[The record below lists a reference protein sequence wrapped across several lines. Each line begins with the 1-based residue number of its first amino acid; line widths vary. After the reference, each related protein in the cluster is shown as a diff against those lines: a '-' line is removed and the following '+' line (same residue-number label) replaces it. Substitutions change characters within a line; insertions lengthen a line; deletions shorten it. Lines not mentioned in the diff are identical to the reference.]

1 MKPFAMRFIHMIE
14 LRSNRV
20 LRLAGYGLL
29 ILSGISCLLALIAF
43 SQEAT
48 EVYGWAPYLISTV
61 LLMASAYILI
71 PYKKTG
77 PQLQPL
83 SPQILLISVLI
94 LAIAGFMRLFQ
105 LESIPFGMWNDEAY
119 IGTIARYIL
128 SDPGYRPIY
137 VVMYDHPLHFYGLV
151 ALAVKFFGETAFSIR
166 LITALFGLATVVVA
180 FFVGRESLG
189 NRFGLCLAFFFAISR
204 WHITF
209 SRFGVY
215 TITLPFFEMLTIW
228 LLLRARRT
236 FQIHDFLWAG
246 LAFGYSLNFYV
257 GIRLFVPVVLIYIA
271 LWIIDS
277 LRRSTKPSLPSSPSW
292 PALMIGLTALALAA
306 WFAVAP
312 VAQYALTHSDAFWS
326 RTSKVSIFSNREES
340 DLATALYSNTLKHL
354 LMFNYRG
361 DPNGRHNLSGE
372 PMLDPVMGILFVLG
386 FALVCSRIRQPTYAL
401 FLSLFVFNLLGGIL
415 SLDFE
420 APQSNRA
427 LGSISAALFF
437 AAISVETLWRSLD
450 QARLSPDTRRLVL
463 LTLLGFGGFIIYYN
477 ASTYFIKQV
486 NNDRTW
492 DEFNGTET
500 LTAQRMVAADP
511 ARTTIYASVYLNNY
525 EVVRY
530 LAPQITDSRGII
542 PPIGLPL
549 REPGDKPVALFV
561 DRENTWIID
570 EARQLYPNANYQV
583 DKTPGGNPAL
593 YSVYISTQ
601 DIQHLQGVTVRY
613 WSGDNLQGG
622 PVLIQNKKLFQA
634 DWASQPPIAAPFIA
648 QLETTLYA
656 PQFGD
661 YELILH
667 SPDRASLWLDE
678 QQVLNGSGEQH
689 ITQRL
694 AQGDHVLK
702 IEAHS
707 GEGLFDLQWRTPNT
721 NGNLV
726 SDPGPIPASSLY
738 LPDLVTV
745 HGLLGNYYRNDSWSA
760 PPTFTRIDP
769 FLNAYFHI
777 TPLSRP
783 YTVDW
788 SGQIEIP
795 INGDW
800 TFGLRLNGQAQVFI
814 DHQLVVNATEPSEN
828 IEGKIDL
835 TAGNHPI
842 QIRFL
847 DYLGGSRLH
856 LFWTAPG
863 GEKQIIP
870 SNVLLPYP

>member
-1 MKPFAMRFIHMIE
+1 MKPLAMRFMYMIE
-14 LRSNRV
+14 LRSNRF
-20 LRLAGYGLL
+20 LRLAGCGLL
-29 ILSGISCLLALIAF
+29 ILSGISCLLALTAF

-48 EVYGWAPYLISTV
+48 AVYGWAPYLISTI
-61 LLMASAYILI
+61 LLMLSAYLLI

-77 PQLQPL
+77 PQLQPI

-94 LAIAGFMRLFQ
+94 LAIAAFMRLFH
-105 LESIPFGMWNDEAY
+105 LESLPFGLWNDEAY

-151 ALAVKFFGETAFSIR
+151 ALAIKFFGDTTFSIR
-166 LITALFGLATVVVA
+166 LVTALFGLATVVTA

-204 WHITF
+204 WHVTF

-271 LWIIDS
+271 LWIIDT
-277 LRRSTKPSLPSSPSW
+277 LRRPTMPRLPSSPSW
-292 PALMIGLTALALAA
+292 PALLIGLAALALAA
-306 WFAVAP
+306 WFAIAP

-326 RTSKVSIFSNREES
+326 RTNKVSIFSNREES
-340 DLATALYSNTLKHL
+340 DLPTALYSNTLKHL
-354 LMFNYRG
+354 LMFNFRG

-386 FALVCSRIRQPTYAL
+386 FALVLTRIRQPTYAL
-401 FLSLFVFNLLGGIL
+401 FLTLFVFNLLGGIL

-437 AAISVETLWRSLD
+437 AAVSVETLWRSLD
-450 QARLSPDTRRLVL
+450 QARLSPVTRRLIL
-463 LTLLGFGGFIIYYN
+463 LSMLGFGAFIIYYN
-477 ASTYFIKQV
+477 ASTYFIQQV
-486 NNDRTW
+486 NSDRTW

-500 LTAQRMVAADP
+500 LTAQRMLEADP
-511 ARTTIYASVYLNNY
+511 TRTTIYASVYLNNY
-525 EVVRY
+525 EVIRY

-542 PPIGLPL
+542 PPIGLPI
-549 REPGDKPVALFV
+549 REPGDKPVAIFV
-561 DRENTWIID
+561 DRDNTWIID
-570 EARQLYPNANYQV
+570 EAKQLYPNANFQV
-583 DKTPGGNPAL
+583 DKSPSGNPAL

-613 WSGDNLQGG
+613 WPGDYLQGG
-622 PVLIQNKKLFQA
+622 PVLIQNEKLIRA

-678 QQVLNGSGEQH
+678 QQVLIGSGEQH
-689 ITQRL
+689 IIQRL
-694 AQGDHVLK
+694 AQGDHILK

-707 GEGLFDLQWRTPNT
+707 GAGLVDLQWRTPNDS
-721 NGNLV
+721 GSLAG
-726 SDPGPIPASSLY
+726 DPSPIPASSLY

-745 HGLLGNYYRNDSWSA
+745 HGLLGNYYQNDSWSA
-760 PPTFTRIDP
+760 PPTFNRIDP
-769 FLNAYFHI
+769 FLDAYFHI
-777 TPLSRP
+777 TPLNRP

-795 INGDW
+795 VNGDW
-800 TFGLRLNGQAQVFI
+800 TFGLRINGQAQVFI
-814 DHQLVVNATEPSEN
+814 DNQLVVNATEPSEN
-828 IEGKIDL
+828 IEGKIYL
-835 TAGNHPI
+835 TVGNHPI
-842 QIRFL
+842 HIRFL

-856 LFWTAPG
+856 LYWTAPG

-870 SNVLLPYP
+870 SDVLLPFP